1 MRYRYILNGAV
12 QSSDKI
18 SDYRLL
24 DKQKLQGR
32 NSSLRVEIPDD
43 VILEKWE
50 CDEYSTWDSKN
61 EEDYEIKDLNPKIC
75 IRVNGRWQVL
85 EDATQ
90 EWVQEDKEI
99 SDVIQDNIK
108 GKFNNH
114 SLPILGYVTKEQYEW
129 YRRKENVMYSW
140 RFQVLP
146 ADLEKAKFPPLHI
159 GHIKTINFVREEF
172 LKYYEEIVDNN
183 ELFKDD
189 EKGDAKKFYKDF
201 IKNVSNDELAYRWH
215 LYSATSLDPYRNFEY
230 KEDIE
235 KMKKSKYCYVYPD
248 HYKHAIRE
256 LMEQLEIRFMLMQGK
271 QSGKNSECDND
282 YDEDEMER

>member
-1 MRYRYILNGAV
+1 MRYRYILNGAIKPN
-12 QSSDKI
+12 DKI

-24 DKQKLQGR
+24 DKQKLRGYDKA
-32 NSSLRVEIPDD
+32 LRVEISDD
-43 VILEKWE
+43 AILEKWG
-50 CDEYSTWDSKN
+50 CDEYSTWDRKN
-61 EEDYEIKDLNPKIC
+61 EQDFEIKDLNPKIC
-75 IRVNGRWQVL
+75 IRTNGRWQIL
-85 EDATQ
+85 EEATSKWLQGNEERDAVKDSI
-90 EWVQEDKEI
+90 E
-99 SDVIQDNIK
+99 
-108 GKFNNH
+108 GKFHHH
-114 SLPILGYVTKEQYEW
+114 SLPILGYVTNKQYEW
-129 YRRKENVMYSW
+129 YRDKENVMYSW

-159 GHIKTINFVREEF
+159 CHIKTINFVREEF

-248 HYKHAIRE
+248 HYKHAIKE
-256 LMEQLEIRFMLMQGK
+256 LMEQLEIRFMLMQDK
-271 QSGKNSECDND
+271 KSGKNSECDND
-282 YDEDEMER
+282 YDEDMER